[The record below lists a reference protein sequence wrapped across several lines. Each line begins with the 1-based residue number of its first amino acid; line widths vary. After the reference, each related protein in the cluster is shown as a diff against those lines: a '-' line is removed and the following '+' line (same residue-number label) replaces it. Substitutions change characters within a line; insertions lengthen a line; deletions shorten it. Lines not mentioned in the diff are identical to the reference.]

1 MRKFPLFRVY
11 YYKGHQFRC
20 LGVCAVVKD
29 NINGFNFVNGLNI
42 SQFVACRRG
51 KNLVML
57 YWGQLDISKRNC
69 ELSLAQSN
77 V

>member
-11 YYKGHQFRC
+11 YYKGC
-20 LGVCAVVKD
+20 LEVCAVVKD

-57 YWGQLDISKRNC
+57 
-69 ELSLAQSN
+69 
-77 V
+77 